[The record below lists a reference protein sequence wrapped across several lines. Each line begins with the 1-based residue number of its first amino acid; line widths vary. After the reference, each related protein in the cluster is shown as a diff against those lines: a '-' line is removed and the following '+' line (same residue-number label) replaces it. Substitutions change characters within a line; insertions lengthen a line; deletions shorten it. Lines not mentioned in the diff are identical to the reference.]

1 MAEILL
7 GNIKGPKGV
16 TFTPSVDSSGNL
28 SWSNDGDLVNPPTVN
43 IKGPKGDQGP
53 AGEGGGGSG
62 DAIPKTGDRGVLA
75 GYETLS
81 YGSVVNQDS
90 PDFQYAHTDTTTGF
104 TSVPITVENGTAGTT
119 WVKCI
124 LTLYAGADYGGSG
137 FSITLEDGWAW
148 ANETAPTT
156 AGASMGIVVCV
167 WFGQG
172 GVAFYNEF
180 SVM

>member
-28 SWSNDGDLVNPPTVN
+28 SWSNDGDLANPPTVN

-75 GYETLS
+75 GFNTINSLIDPAETVVINGYANDDTFVGILNGNVNIRFEAGGAETWCKQVVVFNQGGKCSLS
-81 YGSVVNQDS
+81 VPDS
-90 PDFQYAHTDTTTGF
+90 GMVLFDNLGPSYTTGMLDLF
-104 TSVPITVENGTAGTT
+104 VYV
-119 WVKCI
+119 W
-124 LTLYAGADYGGSG
+124 YGQ
-137 FSITLEDGWAW
+137 I
-148 ANETAPTT
+148 
-156 AGASMGIVVCV
+156 GIVYTK
-167 WFGQG
+167 QL
-172 GVAFYNEF
+172 
-180 SVM
+180 M